1 MIELL
6 VWANPPNHIETST
19 VAICLTSLV
28 GVKLCLWH
36 LNLSPILSWGLNSG
50 NRHKLHSLG
59 TLHNGGQPHTALPGA
74 SMLPHFAGKPTIR
87 WDPLQLMLPDGVC
100 TRKIFYRIASY
111 PHMPRTHLP
120 RHRLLWC
127 CSGCSSR
134 QMTYTFHRSCAW
146 MQFLPYQHHIAV
158 GGLPSSSACSYGEV
172 GACRQRF
179 TSHLKGIASVG
190 VYCEKKICKDFAL
203 SLCFQ
208 IRLIMMKHKD
218 SSFKRKIT
226 LK

>member
-6 VWANPPNHIETST
+6 VWANPPNHIVAST

-59 TLHNGGQPHTALPGA
+59 TLHNGGQPHSQPCLVL
-74 SMLPHFAGKPTIR
+74 SLPHFAGKPTIR

-100 TRKIFYRIASY
+100 TRKIFYRIATY
-111 PHMPRTHLP
+111 LHMPRTHLP
-120 RHRLLWC
+120 RIAYFDAVLAVLHGKWHTLFIVPALEC
-127 CSGCSSR
+127 NSFISTS
-134 QMTYTFHRSCAW
+134 HRSRRG
-146 MQFLPYQHHIAV
+146 F
-158 GGLPSSSACSYGEV
+158 PSSSACSHGEV

-179 TSHLKGIASVG
+179 TSHLKGIALEG
-190 VYCEKKICKDFAL
+190 WR
-203 SLCFQ
+203 
-208 IRLIMMKHKD
+208 RLLWKEN
-218 SSFKRKIT
+218 
-226 LK
+226 L